1 VDNLEH
7 RRAFLPDQQLAFS
20 IVPPYRATLPNAA
33 INDQNLPGV
42 NLFKLNSDSV
52 PKDKWAFRETTA
64 GSGTFDQ
71 VEITI
76 TEFDVNATYFIS
88 YQSTDRTVLD
98 ELGFDE
104 LRTMITVGDT
114 AGQNKYIEF
123 TDYRIVTDII
133 GNTPSDPD
141 ALIAGSANA
150 NLTGEVL
157 NFAETASGGASTGT
171 IALGS
176 ANSYTYPYN
185 LHYKL
190 ECTSAPSATE
200 SVWEVTI
207 THLTGGNAIDAP
219 VPAHSSLTLPTVKI
233 DDTVNDTN
241 FNLAANTPFV
251 AGRSPTYDFTDGIRL
266 TFTYGTGFDVGDI
279 YEWDGMAPNLIEIA
293 SHHDNTNQ
301 FSDLTEPL
309 IEGNTTPG
317 TSPTS
322 GGFVD
327 VHPDTDYSGEFDRAY
342 HLECT
347 AITPAT
353 TPGTTLD
360 RTATF
365 VIAGYQELPITEATF
380 TVDESVAASLKVEI
394 EDDIFLRFDFGG
406 GHSAVDP
413 DHPIAAADATDLG
426 TAITLATEMR
436 SEYNDH
442 DGDVGAGAPYHFG
455 GSASHPIAAAAPT
468 DLATLV
474 TFCQEAQT
482 DYTAHIADTTMH
494 FPADAV
500 FTLDPTITPTDL
512 SSCILFLNDWK
523 AKLTRHYDVINFTVG
538 DTWTTTALAARQDFT
553 AKDDRLYTLTTTSV
567 VAGTSV
573 TFSFYTDT
581 FEGSFGSNFSVTP
594 TDPYLRFTDN
604 IVLSVRNFEGGPS
617 GDERFAANDIFT
629 FNTLNE
635 DLVDWSLV
643 LRETETFANED
654 IKQDVL
660 GNITGVPLSYYVT
673 LEFTPSTVLRVRDP
687 STGSLISYSL
697 VQAGGENTPFISFAT
712 LPSGDVEVKYEHRG
726 EEPDPGNI
734 YFITAHQLRPAAL
747 YNTPIKFL
755 LRDDM
760 DRGLS
765 PKTSD
770 NHVWLMGDLAFDTG
784 FFGAFFVQVLDQSGT
799 QDFSAADFRLAIDST
814 ETNSEITD
822 VTVLSRFDVLGY
834 SKTSVVNMNDPF
846 EAKER
851 ALWVGVPIG
860 TPIGDVDT
868 ADTLVFLA
876 RKTLQL
882 SGLNPARG
890 QIRLCANQRAL
901 RTFTLEDGSSSQVEL
916 DGSFLAGYTA
926 AYNASFVDPSETLL
940 NKDSGSFDEMDT
952 FNESEVQILGGASI
966 YWFDDVGAGI
976 FRFGE
981 SHTVDTTSP
990 ETNEISA
997 INQKDD
1003 VVRRVRRD
1011 MTDALIGVVPPSTTA
1026 GVTIITSTLVSI
1038 LSNLVTRGIIAP
1050 YGQEEN
1056 PPVVRKINP
1065 NKDVVIFVDEQDK
1078 RLYNFQFFFNVK
1090 QPIKRLFG
1098 LFSLNS
1104 RFWDNRSN
1112 SASI

>member
-1 VDNLEH
+1 
-7 RRAFLPDQQLAFS
+7 
-20 IVPPYRATLPNAA
+20 
-33 INDQNLPGV
+33 
-42 NLFKLNSDSV
+42 LNSDSV

-64 GSGTFDQ
+64 GSGVFDQ

-88 YQSTDRTVLD
+88 YQSSDRTVLD
-98 ELGFDE
+98 ELEFDE
-104 LRTMITVGDT
+104 LRTMISVGDT
-114 AGQNKYIEF
+114 AGQNKYVEF
-123 TDYRIVTDII
+123 VDYRVVTDIV

-141 ALIAGSANA
+141 ALTAGAGNGD
-150 NLTGEVL
+150 LTGETINLSQTGV
-157 NFAETASGGASTGT
+157 GGVGTGDVAFGT
-171 IALGS
+171 L
-176 ANSYTYPYN
+176 NSYTYPYN
-185 LHYKL
+185 LHYKI
-190 ECTSAPSATE
+190 EVTSTPSATE
-200 SVWEVTI
+200 AVFEVTI
-207 THLTGGNAIDAP
+207 THLTGGNSIDAP
-219 VPAHSSLTLPTVKI
+219 VPAHSSLTLPTFKI
-233 DDTVNDTN
+233 DDTVNNTN
-241 FNLAANTPFV
+241 FNLAANTGFV

-266 TFTYGTGFDVGDI
+266 TFTFGTTFDVGDI
-279 YEWDGMAPNLIEIA
+279 WEWDGLGPGLIEIA
-293 SHHDNTNQ
+293 SQHDNTNQ
-301 FSDLTEPL
+301 FSDMTEPL
-309 IEGNTTPG
+309 VEGNTTPG
-317 TSPTS
+317 TAPTS
-322 GGFVD
+322 GGFID
-327 VHPDTDYSGEFDRAY
+327 VHPDTDYSGEFDRRY

-347 AITPAT
+347 AITPPSV
-353 TPGTTLD
+353 PGTSLD

-365 VIAGYQELPITEATF
+365 VATGYRELPITEVTF
-380 TVDESVAASLKVEI
+380 TVDEAVATSLRVEI
-394 EDDIFLRFDFGG
+394 EDDIFLRFAFGG
-406 GHSAVDP
+406 GHLAVDP

-436 SEYNDH
+436 SKYNDH
-442 DGDVGAGAPYHFG
+442 DGDVGGGAPYHHG
-455 GSASHPIAAAAPT
+455 GSGSHPIAAAAPT

-474 TFCQEAQT
+474 TFCVEAQT
-482 DYTAHIADTTMH
+482 DYTAHIADAVMH
-494 FPADAV
+494 VPIDSV
-500 FTLDPTITPTDL
+500 FTLDSTITPTDL
-512 SSCILFLNDWK
+512 ASCILFLNDWK
-523 AKLTRHYDVINFTVG
+523 AKLTRHYTAINFTVG

-553 AKDDRLYTLTTTSV
+553 AKDDRLYTLTATSV

-573 TFSFYTDT
+573 TFSFFTDT

-594 TDPYLRFTDN
+594 TNPYLRFTDN

-617 GDERFAANDIFT
+617 GDERFTANDTFT

-635 DLVDWSLV
+635 DTVDWTLR
-643 LRETETFANED
+643 LRETETFVNAD

-660 GNITGVPLSYYVT
+660 GNISGVPLSYYVT
-673 LEFTPSTVLRVRDP
+673 LEFTPDTVLRVRDP
-687 STGSLISYSL
+687 LTGALISFSV

-726 EEPDPGNI
+726 QEPDPGNI
-734 YFITAHQLRPAAL
+734 YFITAHQLRPDAL

-784 FFGAFFVQVLDQSGT
+784 FFGAYFVQVQDLSGT

-822 VTVLSRFDVLGY
+822 IIVLSRFDVLGY
-834 SKTSVVNMNDPF
+834 SKTSVERMNDPF

-868 ADTLVFLA
+868 PDTLVFLA
-876 RKTLQL
+876 RKTLQF

-890 QIRLCANQRAL
+890 QVRLCANQRAV
-901 RTFTLEDGSSSQVEL
+901 RTFLLEDGSSSQVTL

-926 AYNASFVDPSETLL
+926 AHNASFVDPSETLL
-940 NKDSGSFDEMDT
+940 AKDTGSFDEMDT
-952 FNESEVQILGGASI
+952 FNEKEIQIIGGASI

-1011 MTDALIGVVPPSTTA
+1011 MNDALIGIVPPSTTA
-1026 GVTIITSTLVSI
+1026 GVTIITSTLVTI

-1056 PPVVRKINP
+1056 PPVIRKIDP
-1065 NKDVVIFVDEQDK
+1065 NKDVVIFVDEQDR

-1104 RFWDNRSN
+1104 RFWDNRSSN
-1112 SASI
+1112 ASI